1 MPKRKPID
9 HYAVLSDYESGMGL
23 CRLSK
28 KYGVDK
34 TTVRKWLREL
44 GVDTSVRTNTKADDS
59 QIIDA
64 VATLYEKYCS
74 AEKVAA
80 EIGGVSAQTVRN
92 MLARNGISL
101 KKRVA
106 VKHEK
111 TVRIS
116 NCGTKNCPVL
126 AKLYRVV
133 CGYTNKQIADAMSI
147 TTNDVCGIFR
157 RKYPELHETY
167 KRGLS
172 DEEIEAIERDYVN
185 GASCYEL
192 GEKYGIYPSSIS
204 KMMIRLGHCR
214 GRGHGPAHERHLAS
228 LRTEADKQW
237 LEEFGED
244 YGSLTGGKG
253 QKIRRY
259 VRIASRCHDAGITWR
274 AVAKRNGSMHCE
286 ICGVECSTDDRR
298 WGTSGPT
305 YPNVDHIIRICDGG
319 TDTWDNVRLAC
330 CKCNLAMNASA
341 SRGRC
346 NHAEKQGAT
355 DQRTSVY

>member
-9 HYAVLSDYESGMGL
+9 HNAVLSDYESGLGL

-44 GVDTSVRTNTKADDS
+44 GVDTSVRATAKADDS
-59 QIIDA
+59 QMIDD

-80 EIGGVSAQTVRN
+80 EIGGISAQTVRN
-92 MLARNGISL
+92 MLSRNGIQL
-101 KKRVA
+101 KKRIA

-126 AKLYRVV
+126 VKLYRVV
-133 CGYTNKQIADAMSI
+133 CGYTNKQIADAMGV

-157 RKYPELHETY
+157 RKYSELYETSRRNISNDV
-167 KRGLS
+167 K
-172 DEEIEAIERDYVN
+172 DAIECDFLS
-185 GASCYEL
+185 GASCYEI
-192 GEKYGIYPSSIS
+192 EKKYGVCHTYVS
-204 KMMIRLGHCR
+204 RLMRQRGHSR
-214 GRGHGPAHERHLAS
+214 GRGRGPAHARHLAS
-228 LRTEADKQW
+228 LRMEADKQW
-237 LEEFGED
+237 LEEFGE
-244 YGSLTGGKG
+244 GCGGLTGEKG
-253 QKIRRY
+253 QKMRRRG
-259 VRIASRCHDAGITWR
+259 RIASRCHDAGITWR
-274 AVAKRNGSMHCE
+274 TVAKRNGSMRCE
-286 ICGVECSTDDRR
+286 ICGVECNTDDRR
-298 WGTSGPT
+298 WGKCGPT
-305 YPNVDHIIRICDGG
+305 YPSVDHIIRICDGG

-341 SRGRC
+341 SRGR
-346 NHAEKQGAT
+346 
-355 DQRTSVY
+355 

>member
-9 HYAVLSDYESGMGL
+9 HYAVLSDYKSGLGL

-44 GVDTSVRTNTKADDS
+44 GVDTSVRATAKADDS
-59 QIIDA
+59 QMIDD

-80 EIGGVSAQTVRN
+80 EIGGISAQTVRN
-92 MLARNGISL
+92 MLSRNGIQL
-101 KKRVA
+101 KKHIA

-133 CGYTNKQIADAMSI
+133 CGYTNKQIADAMGV

-157 RKYPELHETY
+157 RKYPELYETS
-167 KRGLS
+167 RRNIS
-172 DEEIEAIERDYVN
+172 DDVKDAIECDYLS
-185 GASCYEL
+185 GASCYEI
-192 GEKYGIYPSSIS
+192 EKKFGVCHAYVS
-204 KMMIRLGHCR
+204 RLMRQRGHSR
-214 GRGHGPAHERHLAS
+214 GRGHGPAHARHLAS
-228 LRTEADKQW
+228 LRAEADKQW
-237 LEEFGED
+237 LEEFGKD
-244 YGSLTGGKG
+244 CGNLTGGKG
-253 QKIRRY
+253 QKLRRFG
-259 VRIASRCHDAGITWR
+259 RIASRRHDAGITWK
-274 AVAKRNGSMHCE
+274 AVAKRNGSMRCE

-305 YPNVDHIIRICDGG
+305 YPSVDHIIRICDGG

-341 SRGRC
+341 SRGR
-346 NHAEKQGAT
+346 
-355 DQRTSVY
+355 

>member
-9 HYAVLSDYESGMGL
+9 HYAVLSDYKSGLGL

-34 TTVRKWLREL
+34 TTVRTWLREF
-44 GVDTSVRTNTKADDS
+44 GVDTSVRANVKADDS
-59 QIIDA
+59 QIIDD

-80 EIGGVSAQTVRN
+80 EIGGISAQTVRN
-92 MLARNGISL
+92 MLSRNGIQL
-101 KKRVA
+101 KKRIA

-133 CGYTNKQIADAMSI
+133 CGYTNKQIAEAMGIS
-147 TTNDVCGIFR
+147 TNDVCGIFR

-172 DEEIEAIERDYVN
+172 DETINAIERDYVN

-192 GEKYGIYPSSIS
+192 GEKYGIYHSSIS
-204 KMMIRLGHCR
+204 KLMIRRGHRR
-214 GRGHGPAHERHLAS
+214 GHGHGPACERNLANM
-228 LRTEADKQW
+228 RAEADKR
-237 LEEFGED
+237 LVDEFGKD
-244 YGSLTGGKG
+244 CCNTTGRKG

-259 VRIASRCHDAGITWR
+259 VRIASRHHDAGITWR
-274 AVAKRNGSMHCE
+274 TVAKRNGSMRCE

-305 YPNVDHIIRICDGG
+305 YPSVDHIIRICDGG

-341 SRGRC
+341 SRGR
-346 NHAEKQGAT
+346 
-355 DQRTSVY
+355 